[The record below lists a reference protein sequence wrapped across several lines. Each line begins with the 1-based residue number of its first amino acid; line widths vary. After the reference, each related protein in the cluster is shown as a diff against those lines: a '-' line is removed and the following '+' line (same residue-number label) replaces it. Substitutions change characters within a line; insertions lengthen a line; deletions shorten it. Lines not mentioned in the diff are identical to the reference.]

1 MPREVNR
8 AIKFTETLL
17 ICYALFVSSYLV
29 FLIPIGASLPCRCF
43 GASDGTGRPHPL
55 RLQPYPP
62 GPPLTGDRRSGRLQ
76 EQLPSVESH
85 GPLFLSSVRASCSSG
100 FPVCSAA
107 SPGELSVW
115 APRPSRG
122 PDFASR
128 GSCASAS
135 GVAVGSGLWALP
147 VCCVRSTTFFLICCQ
162 RYLEWLSVQI
172 DSDFNQATDFNW
184 FPGIHA
190 CQNYNR
196 LLPDFKWYLGSDS
209 SPNELQNEFS

>member
-29 FLIPIGASLPCRCF
+29 FLIPIEASLPCRCF
-43 GASDGTGRPHPL
+43 RRHRAPPSPPTPAIPSWPSPCRRRKIWP
-55 RLQPYPP
+55 PP
-62 GPPLTGDRRSGRLQ
+62 GAAALRRKSRPTFPLLCACVLLQRLPGVQ
-76 EQLPSVESH
+76 RGKPW
-85 GPLFLSSVRASCSSG
+85 RAECVSTTS
-100 FPVCSAA
+100 F
-107 SPGELSVW
+107 
-115 APRPSRG
+115 RG
-122 PDFASR
+122 PNFASR

-135 GVAVGSGLWALP
+135 GVAVGSGIWALP

-172 DSDFNQATDFNW
+172 DSDFNW

-196 LLPDFKWYLGSDS
+196 LLPD
-209 SPNELQNEFS
+209 